1 VQRRDALQRAIELSR
16 SSHAPLKRLAA
27 VNVAKFFKAFP
38 DLEEDAIN
46 AIYDLCEDQD
56 QNVRIMLPRF
66 STPGVDPHLFLFS
79 DSDSRIQCCRAD
91 VQGTAGMGREERGC
105 ARAVTSKR

>member
-1 VQRRDALQRAIELSR
+1 MQRRDALERAIELSR

-56 QNVRIMLPRF
+56 QNVCIMLPRF
-66 STPGVDPHLFLFS
+66 ISPGVDPHLFFVFRFGFKDTMLS
-79 DSDSRIQCCRAD
+79 CRCPRNSRD
-91 VQGTAGMGREERGC
+91 G
-105 ARAVTSKR
+105 